1 MIKSVSLIQQPIDK
15 GYFME
20 LSADVM
26 AMFGSLPVNL
36 QVIILFVLFVVTVA
50 AHIAP
55 YTPTKKDDFLFLKK
69 NALLSA
75 LSKVF
80 TFVSGNY
87 RNAKNHGDAM
97 AEKKSIKAMKNK

>member
-1 MIKSVSLIQQPIDK
+1 MIKSISLIQQPIEQ

-26 AMFGSLPVNL
+26 AMFGALPINA
-36 QVIILFVLFVVTVA
+36 QAVILIVLFVVTVA

-55 YTPTKKDDFLFLKK
+55 YTPTKKDDFLFIKK
-69 NALLSA
+69 NALLAS

-80 TFVSGNY
+80 TLVSGNY
-87 RNAKNHGDAM
+87 RNAKNHADAM
-97 AEKKSIKAMKNK
+97 AEKKAIKAMKNK